1 MRRIGIY
8 MNIVVWYC
16 QHCDV
21 VNDEVRDLRRP
32 GETDEGRNREE
43 LKAH

>member
-1 MRRIGIY
+1 MRKIGTY

-16 QHCDV
+16 QHCDQ
-21 VNDEVRDLRRP
+21 VNDEVRDLRRND
-32 GETDEGRNREE
+32 ETHEGGDREE